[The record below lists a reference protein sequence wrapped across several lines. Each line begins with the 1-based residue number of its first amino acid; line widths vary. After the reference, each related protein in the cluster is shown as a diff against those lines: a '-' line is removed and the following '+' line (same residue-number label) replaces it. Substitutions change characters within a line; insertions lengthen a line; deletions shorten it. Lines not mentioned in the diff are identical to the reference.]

1 LGGATAKTHTTA
13 SHELS
18 RYDKTI
24 CVPKHVSEIEG
35 IYMEQTLIYSRL
47 QFAFTIAFHYLY
59 PQLTMGLT
67 LFILYFKTRYLIAR
81 DERYDAT
88 ANFWIKILAITFVFG
103 IVTGIPM
110 EFQFGT
116 NWADFSA
123 YAGGVI
129 GQTLA
134 MEGIFSF
141 FLESTFLGVLLVG
154 KRKFGLKMQWFASL
168 MVFLGSWLSAYFILA
183 TNAWMQHPIAYS
195 TAVEGS
201 LHVNNL
207 WSLLTN
213 TWLLWQFLHNQ
224 SASIITTSFVI
235 AGVGAFY
242 LLSKRHQPLAQIFL
256 RTALIAALA
265 ASIFQIFPTGDGEA
279 RQIFESQPIKGAAME
294 GLFKTER
301 GAGISLFGQPNM
313 QTETLDNPIVIPDA
327 LSLLAYHRMLATVK
341 GLDAFPKADW
351 PNVPLV
357 YYAYHIM
364 VTLGFMFA
372 GITMMS
378 TFLLWRKKLYETRW
392 MLWIWMLSA
401 PLPYVATLAGWITTE
416 VGRQPWLVYG
426 LLKTEQGVTSNLSA
440 GNAMFSLL
448 GFIGIY
454 LVAGLLYLLLIF
466 KTISRGPESHDVLEK
481 LNPTGSSQHA

>member
-1 LGGATAKTHTTA
+1 MAHT
-13 SHELS
+13 L
-18 RYDKTI
+18 
-24 CVPKHVSEIEG
+24 
-35 IYMEQTLIYSRL
+35 LYSRL
-47 QFAFTIAFHYLY
+47 QFAFTITFHYLY
-59 PQLTMGLT
+59 PQLTMGLA
-67 LFILYFKTRYLIAR
+67 LFILYFKTRFWVSK
-81 DERYDAT
+81 DEHYDAI

-103 IVTGIPM
+103 VVTGIPM

-116 NWADFSA
+116 NWADFSTF
-123 YAGGVI
+123 AGGVI

-141 FLESTFLGVLLVG
+141 FLESTFLGILLVG
-154 KRKFGLKMQWFASL
+154 KRRFGLKLQWFAAL
-168 MVFLGSWLSAYFILA
+168 MVFLGSWFSAYFILA
-183 TNAWMQHPIAYS
+183 TNAWMQHPVAYS
-195 TAVEGS
+195 TAADGS
-201 LHVNNL
+201 LHVNDL
-207 WSLLTN
+207 WALLTN
-213 TWLLWQFLHNQ
+213 PWLFWQFLHNQ

-242 LLSKRHQPLAQIFL
+242 LLSNKHQPLAKTFL
-256 RTALIAALA
+256 RTALVAALI
-265 ASIFQIFPTGDGEA
+265 ASVFQIFPSGDGEA
-279 RQIFESQPIKGAAME
+279 RQIFDHQPIKGAAME

-341 GLDAFPKADW
+341 GLDAFPREDW

-364 VTLGFMFA
+364 VTLGFLFA
-372 GITMMS
+372 GITLLS
-378 TFLLWRKKLYETRW
+378 TFLWWRKKLFVTPW

-401 PLPYVATLAGWITTE
+401 PLPYIATLSGWITTE

-426 LLKTEQGVTSNLSA
+426 LFKTEQGVTSNLSA

-448 GFIGIY
+448 GFLGIY
-454 LVAGLLYLLLIF
+454 LVAGLLYIFLIF
-466 KTISRGPESHDVLEK
+466 KTVDRGPTSPVDIKDSLSAESPAHV
-481 LNPTGSSQHA
+481 